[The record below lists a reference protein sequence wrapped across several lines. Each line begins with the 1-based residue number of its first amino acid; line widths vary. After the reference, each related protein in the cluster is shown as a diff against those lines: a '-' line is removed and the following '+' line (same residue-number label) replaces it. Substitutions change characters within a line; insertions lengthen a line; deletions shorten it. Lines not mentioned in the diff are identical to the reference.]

1 MAEGTMART
10 TLDIDKEL
18 IEEAMSISEAS
29 TKKGV
34 IEEALRA
41 FVRARR
47 IESLRSRLGKFE
59 LGLTHEELR
68 RMREDE

>member
-1 MAEGTMART
+1 V
-10 TLDIDKEL
+10 DIDTEL
-18 IEEAMSISEAS
+18 LKMAVSLSE
-29 TKKGV
+29 GRNENDV
-34 IEEALRA
+34 VEEALRE

-47 IESLRSRLGKFE
+47 IESLRKRLGNFE

>member
-1 MAEGTMART
+1 MART
-10 TLDIDKEL
+10 TVDIDEEL
-18 IEEAMSISEAS
+18 MGEAMMISEAS

-34 IEEALRA
+34 IEEALRE

-47 IESLRSRLGKFE
+47 IESLRRRLGNFE
-59 LGLTHEELR
+59 LGLTHEDLR

>member
-1 MAEGTMART
+1 MEDVMART
-10 TLDIDKEL
+10 TLDIDEEL
-18 IEEAMSISEAS
+18 MDEALAVAEAS

-34 IEEALRA
+34 VEEALREL
-41 FVRARR
+41 VRARR
-47 IESLRSRLGKFE
+47 IESLRRRLGKFD

>member
-1 MAEGTMART
+1 MART
-10 TLDIDKEL
+10 TVDIDEQL
-18 IEEAMSISEAS
+18 IGEAMTISEAS

-34 IEEALRA
+34 IEEALRE
-41 FVRARR
+41 FVRAHR
-47 IESLRSRLGKFE
+47 IGSLRRRLGNFE

>member
-1 MAEGTMART
+1 MART
-10 TLDIDKEL
+10 TLDIDKVL
-18 IEEAMSISEAS
+18 LEEALAVAEAS

-34 IEEALRA
+34 IEEALRE

-47 IESLRSRLGKFE
+47 IESLRRRLGNFD
-59 LGLTHEELR
+59 LGLTYEELR